1 MADELHRIDSE
12 PDKTT
17 GIDAEYLSGRRYD
30 YQEDRASS
38 ADVDLL
44 AGTPGGDINWLED
57 VEMLTEDGIP
67 AVFDRYTNAFLKIYF
82 PLPDEPPS
90 ATRSRARCCCCT
102 CSPATRTAS
111 S

>member
-30 YQEDRASS
+30 YQEDRALSQ
-38 ADVDLL
+38 DVDLL

-82 PLPDEPPS
+82 PLPGRRDPAAPAGGTAGPAGARA
-90 ATRSRARCCCCT
+90 AT
-102 CSPATRTAS
+102 
-111 S
+111 